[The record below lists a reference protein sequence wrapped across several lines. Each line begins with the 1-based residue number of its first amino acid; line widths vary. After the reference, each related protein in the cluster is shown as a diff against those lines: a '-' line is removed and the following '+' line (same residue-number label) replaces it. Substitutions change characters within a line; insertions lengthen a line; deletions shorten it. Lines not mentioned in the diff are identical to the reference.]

1 MAKKKKTKKVYQT
14 GTRKSLAIDKMIK
27 AKKPGKRKTSHGTTY
42 IERRKNRSDMPNSMA
57 GININLQSLDEHLKN
72 LTLFQVKHFMRKT
85 LDNKTIPLAKRKW
98 RITNAVNKNGK
109 FYIIGQSVDMI
120 KYPMNFSLE
129 FNTYDELQKFITGKI
144 VKDHLTNRPI
154 AKLIRRKKY

>member
-1 MAKKKKTKKVYQT
+1 
-14 GTRKSLAIDKMIK
+14 
-27 AKKPGKRKTSHGTTY
+27 
-42 IERRKNRSDMPNSMA
+42 
-57 GININLQSLDEHLKN
+57 
-72 LTLFQVKHFMRKT
+72 MRKT